1 MTNIE
6 AVKKNLR
13 SYSFFMNEKIS
24 LDSTE
29 TQVKIVTKKVFVRN
43 SDLNLLKD
51 LLENE
56 GCKVEDLYVSTMPA
70 LDNKLCIVVEFYIG
84 WQNF

>member
-1 MTNIE
+1 M
-6 AVKKNLR
+6 
-13 SYSFFMNEKIS
+13 
-24 LDSTE
+24 
-29 TQVKIVTKKVFVRN
+29 KIVALTEETKK
-43 SDLNLLKD
+43 NLLKD
-51 LLENE
+51 LLENK

>member
-6 AVKKNLR
+6 TVKKILR

-24 LDSTE
+24 LVSTE
-29 TQVKIVTKKVFVRN
+29 SQVKIVTKKVFVRN
-43 SDLNLLKD
+43 NDLNLLKD

-56 GCKVEDLYVSTMPA
+56 GCRVEDLYVSTMPA

>member
-6 AVKKNLR
+6 TVKKILR

>member
-6 AVKKNLR
+6 TVKKILR

-56 GCKVEDLYVSTMPA
+56 GCKVEDLYVSTIPA

>member
-6 AVKKNLR
+6 AVKKILR

-70 LDNKLCIVVEFYIG
+70 MDNKLCIVVEFYIG

>member
-6 AVKKNLR
+6 TVKKILR

-29 TQVKIVTKKVFVRN
+29 SQVKIVTKKVFVRN

-56 GCKVEDLYVSTMPA
+56 GCRVEDLYVSTMPA

>member
-6 AVKKNLR
+6 AVKKILR

>member
-6 AVKKNLR
+6 TVKKILR

-29 TQVKIVTKKVFVRN
+29 SQVKIVTKKVFVRN

>member
-1 MTNIE
+1 MTNIDT
-6 AVKKNLR
+6 VKKILR

-29 TQVKIVTKKVFVRN
+29 SQVKIVTKKFFVRN

-56 GCKVEDLYVSTMPA
+56 GCNVEDLYVSTMPA
-70 LDNKLCIVVEFYIG
+70 MDNKLCIVVEFNIG

>member
-6 AVKKNLR
+6 IVKKILR

-29 TQVKIVTKKVFVRN
+29 SQVKIITKKVFVRN

-51 LLENE
+51 LLKNE
-56 GCKVEDLYVSTMPA
+56 GCKVDDLYVSTMPA
-70 LDNKLCIVVEFYIG
+70 MDNKLCIVVEFYIG